1 MLLVVGSSSVLKSSQ
16 GELNYSRLCR
26 LLISTGSRVLRD
38 TFDSIIPPENLR
50 ELLKR
55 DPAHSRLQ
63 LLRKKGVLTSVHWS
77 KLYPATP
84 TEVSSASF
92 DIPLLIVLIRT
103 ICNLSPPPA
112 GWDTPP
118 LTADT
123 SLESDIARIKYF
135 MNAVSKHAPEGSCS
149 DAVFRSY
156 WQHIRDTLL
165 RLGGADYENLI
176 DEMKDQDIEF
186 LDKEH
191 FRELLKQWKRVED
204 DIKEKLNEL
213 ETDEAS
219 KEEGMIYSRPFAAR
233 MSLWDTILNYQR
245 LKQTVA
251 VLPIFRF

>member
-1 MLLVVGSSSVLKSSQ
+1 M
-16 GELNYSRLCR
+16 
-26 LLISTGSRVLRD
+26 LRD

-50 ELLKR
+50 ELLKS

-63 LLRKKGVLTSVHWS
+63 LLRKKGVLSSVHWS

-92 DIPLLIVLIRT
+92 DIPLLIVLLRT

-123 SLESDIARIKYF
+123 SRESDIARIKYF
-135 MNAVSKHAPEGSCS
+135 MNAMSKHAPEGSCS

-165 RLGGADYENLI
+165 RLGGADYEGLI

-186 LDKEH
+186 LDEEH
-191 FRELLKQWKRVED
+191 FRELLKQWKKEED
-204 DIKEKLNEL
+204 DIRDRLNEV
-213 ETDEAS
+213 ESEEAS
-219 KEEGMIYSRPFAAR
+219 KEKGMLCSRPC
-233 MSLWDTILNYQR
+233 
-245 LKQTVA
+245 
-251 VLPIFRF
+251 

>member
-1 MLLVVGSSSVLKSSQ
+1 MVVGSSSVLKSSQ

-26 LLISTGSRVLRD
+26 LLISIGSRVLRD
-38 TFDSIIPPENLR
+38 TFDSIIPSENLG
-50 ELLKR
+50 EFLKR

-92 DIPLLIVLIRT
+92 DIPLLIVLLRT

-123 SLESDIARIKYF
+123 SRESDIARIKYF
-135 MNAVSKHAPEGSCS
+135 MNAVSKHATEDSVS
-149 DAVFRSY
+149 DAVFSSY
-156 WQHIRDTLL
+156 WDQLRDTLV
-165 RLGGADYENLI
+165 RLGGANYRDII
-176 DEMKDQDIEF
+176 DEIKDQDIEF
-186 LDKEH
+186 LDEEH

-204 DIKEKLNEL
+204 DIKEKLSEL
-213 ETDEAS
+213 ETEEAS
-219 KEEGMIYSRPFAAR
+219 MKEGMIYSRPFAAGV
-233 MSLWDTILNYQR
+233 SLWDTILNYQR
-245 LKQTVA
+245 LKKA
-251 VLPIFRF
+251 VVDLLIFTF

>member
-1 MLLVVGSSSVLKSSQ
+1 M
-16 GELNYSRLCR
+16 
-26 LLISTGSRVLRD
+26 LRD

-92 DIPLLIVLIRT
+92 DTPVLIVLLRT

-123 SLESDIARIKYF
+123 SRVSDIARIKYL
-135 MNAVSKHAPEGSCS
+135 MNAVSKHASEGSVS
-149 DAVFRSY
+149 DAVFSSY
-156 WQHIRDTLL
+156 WDQLRDTLV
-165 RLGGADYENLI
+165 RLGGADYGDAI
-176 DEMKDQDIEF
+176 DEIKDQDIEF
-186 LDKEH
+186 LDEEH

-204 DIKEKLNEL
+204 DIREKLNEL
-213 ETDEAS
+213 QTEAAS
-219 KEEGMIYSRPFAAR
+219 KEEGM
-233 MSLWDTILNYQR
+233 
-245 LKQTVA
+245 V
-251 VLPIFRF
+251 